1 MLGALEGHGVMLS
14 VVIATHDSE
23 RALLPTLAAL
33 VSGAAA
39 GIVREVIVADAGS
52 HDATTAIADGAGCRV
67 LVSAQGRGAR
77 LKAAAEAARAPW
89 LLFLRPGVVLDAT
102 WVDETRR
109 FVEEAELR
117 GCAGTHAAVFR
128 ASAFRSGLLE
138 ALALLGAAL
147 GAKPDASEGLVIA
160 KARYAALGGHRD
172 VEEPERDLRRRLRR
186 RHVVLLHTGA
196 MMAGSGKLLD

>member
-1 MLGALEGHGVMLS
+1 MLS

-33 VSGAAA
+33 VAGAAA

-52 HDATTAIADGAGCRV
+52 HDATAAIADGAGCRV
-67 LVSAQGRGAR
+67 LVSAQRRGAR

-89 LLFLRPGVVLDAT
+89 LLFLRPGLVLDAT

-117 GCAGTHAAVFR
+117 DCGGGYVAVFR
-128 ASAFRSGLLE
+128 AAALRPTLFE
-138 ALALLGAAL
+138 ALALIRAAL
-147 GAKPDASEGLVIA
+147 GAKPDASQGLVIA
-160 KARYAALGGHRD
+160 KTHYVALGGHRD
-172 VEEPERDLRRRLRR
+172 VDEPERDLHRRLRR
-186 RHVVLLHTGA
+186 RHVVLLRAGGA
-196 MMAGSGKLLD
+196 IATASGKMLD

>member
-1 MLGALEGHGVMLS
+1 MLS
-14 VVIATHDSE
+14 VVIATHNSE

-33 VSGAAA
+33 VQGAAG

-52 HDATTAIADGAGCRV
+52 RDATAVIADGAGCRL

-77 LKAAAEAARAPW
+77 LKAAADAARASW

-109 FVEEAELR
+109 FVEQAELR
-117 GCAGTHAAVFR
+117 GFAGTHAAVFR
-128 ASAFRSGLLE
+128 ASAFRPGLLE
-138 ALALLGAAL
+138 ALALLGTAL
-147 GAKPDASEGLVIA
+147 GAQPDASQGLVIA

-172 VEEPERDLRRRLRR
+172 GRE
-186 RHVVLLHTGA
+186 TA
-196 MMAGSGKLLD
+196 AGRPTPPAATPPPP

>member
-1 MLGALEGHGVMLS
+1 MPRSA
-14 VVIATHDSE
+14 ATATS
-23 RALLPTLAAL
+23 RSPNATSAA
-33 VSGAAA
+33 GCAAA

-52 HDATTAIADGAGCRV
+52 RDATTAIADGAGCRV
-67 LVSAQGRGAR
+67 LISAQGRGVR
-77 LKAAAEAARAPW
+77 LKAAADAARASW

-109 FVEEAELR
+109 FVEQAELS

-128 ASAFRSGLLE
+128 ASAFRPGLLE
-138 ALALLGAAL
+138 ALALLGTAL
-147 GAKPDASEGLVIA
+147 GAKPDASQGLVIA

-186 RHVVLLHTGA
+186 RHLVLLRTGA
-196 MMAGSGKLLD
+196 ILAGSSKLLD

>member
-1 MLGALEGHGVMLS
+1 MLS

-52 HDATTAIADGAGCRV
+52 RDATTAIADGAGCCV

-77 LKAAAEAARAPW
+77 LKAAADAARAAW

-109 FVEEAELR
+109 FVEQAELR

-128 ASAFRSGLLE
+128 ASAFRPGLLE
-138 ALALLGAAL
+138 ALALLGTAL
-147 GAKPDASEGLVIA
+147 GAKSDASQGLVIA

-186 RHVVLLHTGA
+186 RHLVLLHTGA
-196 MMAGSGKLLD
+196 IMAGSGRVP